1 MSNQINRTPFAQ
13 RIDNFWTAFAQQVSR
28 SPEDVQTIPLWL
40 NEQINL
46 LQKGL
51 SWDVGPW
58 NSGKYNLAITCEDRY
73 QLRPLVDEIIRKA
86 PVLNGWTYSA
96 TRPPI
101 PNEMVANVFQSR
113 TGKALPACTVSCAPA
128 DFNFIDVEFRLSP
141 NAQKV
146 SQKELF
152 ALLEVILG
160 EEFLQVW
167 IGDIRFEKKFFGN
180 IFGTKFQPIQLSDFR
195 ARSENLANSMLESST
210 PTTFYFEQ
218 AKPERGALVN
228 LLGHPEM
235 SSIDRLT
242 SNTFHPS
249 ITKATLAKRF
259 WSKRYSRRGETF
271 CYLKIDASYDVAQ
284 RNEVENGLDEFLRNR
299 KLGCVWGGGSGLKS
313 TFIDLVFPDF
323 DNSLPSLNDYLA
335 SKNISAHVCFYDLSY
350 QNVKIPVP

>member
-1 MSNQINRTPFAQ
+1 MSDPISPTSFAQ

-86 PVLNGWTYSA
+86 PVLDGWTYSA

-101 PNEMVANVFQSR
+101 PTEMVANVFQSR
-113 TGKALPACTVSCAPA
+113 TGKTLPACTVSCAPA
-128 DFNFIDVEFRLSP
+128 NLNFIDIEFRLSP
-141 NAQKV
+141 NVQKV
-146 SQKELF
+146 SQEELF
-152 ALLEVILG
+152 ALLEIILG
-160 EEFLQVW
+160 EEFLQIW

-180 IFGTKFQPIQLSDFR
+180 IFGTKFQSIQLSDLR
-195 ARSENLANSMLESST
+195 EHCENLVDSILQSST
-210 PTTFYFEQ
+210 PSTFYFEQ

-242 SNTFHPS
+242 SNTFHPG

-259 WSKRYSRRGETF
+259 WSERYSRRGETF
-271 CYLKIDASYDVAQ
+271 CYLKIDAAYDVAQ
-284 RNEVENGLDEFLRNR
+284 RYEVENGLDEFLRSE

-313 TFIDLVFPDF
+313 AFIDVVFADF
-323 DNSLPSLNDYLA
+323 DNSLPPLKEYLA
-335 SKNISAHVCFYDLSY
+335 RKNISASLSFYDLSY